1 VALCTKMAKGNV
13 WGDKIKWRKTCWR
26 VILLRS
32 ESPSGKCAK
41 LHAMAAA
48 SNNKDHMPLSLYYR
62 LFVPHIYGCYSSRT
76 SRSWWI
82 THSTQCQPRGCNNM
96 QQFNHSYLRSVR
108 LPSGVFTRNAVA
120 VRTAKGNCW
129 CGAGTKQNISVRN
142 ISNWHIFVS

>member
-1 VALCTKMAKGNV
+1 MHKNGERECMGWQNKMTKNVLTSHIVAIGKPKC
-13 WGDKIKWRKTCWR
+13 
-26 VILLRS
+26 
-32 ESPSGKCAK
+32 KCAK
-41 LHAMAAA
+41 LHTMAAA
-48 SNNKDHMPLSLYYR
+48 SNNKDHMPLSLYYH